1 MADSINSPKLTDN
14 QLGKELSRFQQRIPI
29 TWWALLFASIL
40 GFILVVFLLNNQVY
54 NTGLLHGQAAALRV
68 FSQMVWIPIAFFIL
82 ILISLIGLIVYPRRT
97 VIIRE
102 YGFELKQP
110 GRNRALTWEEITGIL
125 VDFRWVWILFF
136 PVKRQQI
143 TLQVYNKESFHFD
156 EHLHDLDGFKDM
168 VEKQIY
174 PLIHK
179 RMITGL
185 EVNAVLH
192 FGNVQIYPESGI
204 KFCGK
209 AIQWEKIS
217 SLDVSEGFLKMKYY
231 VDGQTKEILKVR
243 VAEVPNVPVLLQ
255 VTNGILTRVRD
266 TS

>member
-1 MADSINSPKLTDN
+1 MTNLADHPASANIR
-14 QLGKELSRFQQRIPI
+14 LGKELARFQQRIPI
-29 TWWALLFASIL
+29 SWWALLFLSIL

-54 NTGLLHGQAAALRV
+54 NTGLQHGQAAALRV
-68 FSQMVWIPIAFFIL
+68 FSQTVWIPIAFFIL
-82 ILISLIGLIVYPRRT
+82 ILISLIGLILYPRRT
-97 VIIRE
+97 VVIRE
-102 YGFELKQP
+102 LGFELTQP
-110 GRNRALTWEEITGIL
+110 RRDRVLTWEEITGLLI
-125 VDFRWVWILFF
+125 DYRWVWILFF

-156 EHLHDLDGFKDM
+156 EHLHNLDGFKDI

-174 PLIHK
+174 PVIYK

-185 EVNAVLH
+185 EVKAVLH
-192 FGNVQIYPESGI
+192 FGKIQIYPESGI

-217 SLDVSEGFLKMKYY
+217 SLDVAEGNLKMKYY
-231 VDGQTKEILKVR
+231 ADGHIKEILKVR
-243 VAEVPNVPVLLQ
+243 VAEIPNVPILLQ
-255 VTNGILTRVRD
+255 VTNEILTRMRD